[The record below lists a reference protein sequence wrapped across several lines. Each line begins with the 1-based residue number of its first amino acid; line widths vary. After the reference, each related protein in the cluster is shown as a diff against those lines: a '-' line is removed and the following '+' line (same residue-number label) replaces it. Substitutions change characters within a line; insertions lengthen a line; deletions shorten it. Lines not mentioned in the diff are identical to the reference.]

1 MNMNMQ
7 LFMIILLEN
16 VLNFILLYYI
26 QVFIIFNILNLKI
39 NLYL

>member
-16 VLNFILLYYI
+16 VLNFLLIYLNVSMLIFYNFL
-26 QVFIIFNILNLKI
+26 FI
-39 NLYL
+39 